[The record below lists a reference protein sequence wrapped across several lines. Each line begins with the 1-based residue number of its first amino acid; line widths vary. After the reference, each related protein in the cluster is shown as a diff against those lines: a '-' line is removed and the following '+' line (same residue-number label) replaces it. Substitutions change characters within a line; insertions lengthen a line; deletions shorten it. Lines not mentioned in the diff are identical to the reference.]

1 MSDHATNELTLIPA
15 SKQVYDALL
24 NYILA
29 EGLTYV
35 EQSLESDI
43 GVSECS
49 PDDLN
54 YHIVI
59 YFDQAND
66 VRDWCERFQS
76 AFHEAQLQIKMKTL
90 QNSIWQQAWNE
101 SLHDVASHRFWIH
114 QKGLSEDLRYVGLEK
129 ITIDALNAFGTG
141 QHATTLASLKLV
153 ESLTVSDSFLDV
165 GTGTGILA
173 IAAKKLGFKQIV
185 ATDIDHDAIESAK
198 VNLVLNDCDDIS
210 LIEGSFPQRNEKFDV
225 VVSNILV
232 PEVIRLLPELMQCL
246 TASEEVRL
254 ILSGFHEA
262 NEDMV
267 IDAVKAFDFDLAER
281 SSERSWLAL
290 SFRKTT

>member
-1 MSDHATNELTLIPA
+1 MSDHITNELTLIPA

-24 NYILA
+24 DYILS

-35 EQSLESDI
+35 EQSLESDLA
-43 GVSECS
+43 VSQSS
-49 PDDLN
+49 PDDLM

-59 YFDQAND
+59 YFDQCND
-66 VRDWCERFQS
+66 IHHWCERFQS
-76 AFHEAQLQIKMKTL
+76 MFTDAQLQIKVKKL
-90 QNSIWQQAWNE
+90 QASIWKKAWDE

-114 QKGLSEDLRYVGLEK
+114 QMGLSEDPRFVGLEK

-141 QHATTLASLKLV
+141 QHATTLASLKIV
-153 ESLTVSDSFLDV
+153 EELPLSDSFLDV

-173 IAAKKLGFKQIV
+173 IAAKKLGFKHIV

-198 VNLVLNDCDDIS
+198 VNLVLNGCEDIK
-210 LIEGSFPQRNEKFDV
+210 LIQGSFPEENDKFDI

-232 PEVIRLLPELMQCL
+232 PEVLRLLPELMQRL
-246 TASEEVRL
+246 SASEKARL

-267 IDAVKAFDFDLAER
+267 IDAVKAYDFDLVKR

-290 SFRKTT
+290 SFQKST